1 MSGPK
6 LRPAV
11 AAARDKLRTEREKL
25 RELHETG
32 SPGIQVSA
40 RLTDLID
47 VVVLSLYRAALEEI
61 QDDQLDSIVALVPHG
76 GYGRRDL
83 APFSD
88 VDLMLLHVRDSETR
102 VQPLAQR
109 LTQDICDAGLH
120 LGFSMRSPI
129 VARSMALSDAT
140 ILTSV
145 AESRCLAGNEQLFT
159 EFMDRLR
166 RVARRKSRAL
176 IAAIER
182 SRLEERMKYGATV
195 YLLTPNIKRSRGGL
209 RDIQLAR
216 WISFARYGQTD
227 FASIEDADAI
237 SPDDERRLRHAHEFL
252 LRLRNELHFHA
263 GKGHDVLDRDEQI
276 RLAELYGYADK
287 AGVMAVEQF
296 MRDYFDHTSAV
307 RYSVAHFV
315 ASAKARTGVSSFLH
329 LMASHNVQGDFRVG
343 PMHIGATKRG
353 LEKVRSDVGQV
364 LRLMDLAN
372 LYNTRIDHRT
382 WQAIRESMTQRS
394 TVELNR
400 EVIDRFLSLMSQP
413 ARLANLLRRLHE
425 LRVLEK
431 IVPGMRHA
439 RCLLQFNEYHKYT
452 VDEHSLRA
460 VEEATKFLHDEGPV
474 GRAYRGLKNKRT
486 LHLVL
491 LIHDLGKGYVED
503 HSEVGARLA
512 DETARRL
519 ALPKREAE
527 TLRFL
532 VHKHLLM
539 SRLARLRDIN
549 DPDVITDFAVQVGS
563 PELLQMLYVLTC
575 ADLAAVGP
583 GVLNQWKLELFTQL
597 YLSARRQ
604 LTGDASA
611 GAPEEDRDRLRDA
624 LRRVIGE
631 RASDRWWSK
640 QIDALPPVYLYDD
653 PPNRILDELARL
665 RDLSRTDATAWGQ
678 YLPDRQA
685 VEYTIGTYEDIVP
698 GIFHRLTGVLTS
710 QRMEILSAEI
720 NTLADGLVLDRF
732 YVQDND
738 FDGQPPEDRL
748 ADVCQRL
755 TLALKRPTDQPPRF
769 PIIWGSQPQ
778 ESRASAARPPVQV
791 RVDNNTSQGFTILDI
806 FAFDRMGLLYTIS
819 RKLFE
824 LGLSVHI
831 AKIGSRVDQ
840 VVDVFY
846 VTDAKGNKILDEQ
859 QLEEIRTSLLEKIV
873 EFEETEHGG

>member
-1 MSGPK
+1 
-6 LRPAV
+6 
-11 AAARDKLRTEREKL
+11 
-25 RELHETG
+25 
-32 SPGIQVSA
+32 
-40 RLTDLID
+40 
-47 VVVLSLYRAALEEI
+47 LEEI
-61 QDDQLDSIVALVPHG
+61 GDDPLESLVALVPHG

-88 VDLMLLHVRDSETR
+88 VDLMLLHARDSEAR

-109 LTQDICDAGLH
+109 LTQDICDAGLQ
-120 LGFSMRSPI
+120 LGFSLRSPT
-129 VARSMALSDAT
+129 VACSLAMSDVT

-145 AESRCLAGNEQLFT
+145 AESRCLAGNEHLFS

-176 IAAIER
+176 IPAIER

-216 WISFARYGQTD
+216 WIAFARYGETD
-227 FASIEDADAI
+227 FANIEDADAI
-237 SPDDERRLRHAHEFL
+237 NPDDRRRLHEAQEFL

-263 GKGHDVLDRDEQI
+263 AKGHDVLDRDEQL
-276 RLAELYGYADK
+276 RLADLYGYADK
-287 AGVMAVEQF
+287 AGLMAVEQF
-296 MRDYFDHTSAV
+296 MRDYFDQTGAV

-315 ASAKARTGVSSFLH
+315 ASAKTRRGVPAFLN

-353 LEKVRSDVGQV
+353 LEKVRNDVGQV

-372 LYNTRIDHRT
+372 LYNKRIDHRT
-382 WQAIRESMTQRS
+382 WQAIRDSMAHRS

-413 ARLANLLRRLHE
+413 ARLGDLLHRLHE

-431 IVPGMRHA
+431 IVPGMSHA

-452 VDEHSLRA
+452 VDEHSIRT
-460 VEEATKFLHDEGPV
+460 VEEATKFLDNEGPL
-474 GRAYRGLKNKRT
+474 GQAYRDLKNKRT
-486 LHLVL
+486 LHLAL
-491 LIHDLGKGYVED
+491 LIHDLGKGHVED

-512 DETARRL
+512 DETTRRL

-563 PELLQMLYVLTC
+563 PELLQMLFVLTC

-597 YLSARRQ
+597 YLSAHRQ

-611 GAPEEDRDRLRDA
+611 GALEEDRDRLYDD
-624 LRRVIGE
+624 LRRRLGE
-631 RASDRWWSK
+631 RAPDRWWRQ
-640 QIDALPPVYLYDD
+640 QIDALPPVYLCDD
-653 PPNRILDELARL
+653 PPNRVLDELARL
-665 RDLSRTDATAWGQ
+665 RELSRTDAIAWGQ

-685 VEYTIGTYEDIVP
+685 VEYTVGTYEDIVP
-698 GIFHRLTGVLTS
+698 GIFHRLAGVLSS

-720 NTLADGLVLDRF
+720 NTLGDGLVLDRF
-732 YVQDND
+732 YVHDND

-748 ADVCQRL
+748 TDVGERL
-755 TLALKRPTDQPPRF
+755 TLALKKPTDQPPRF
-769 PIIWGSQPQ
+769 PQIWGRHLGKGPTNV
-778 ESRASAARPPVQV
+778 ARPPVQV
-791 RVDNNTSQGFTILDI
+791 RVDNNTSERFTILDI

-819 RKLFE
+819 RELFE

-831 AKIGSRVDQ
+831 AKIGARVDQ

-846 VTDAKGNKILDEQ
+846 VTDAEGNKIFDEQ
-859 QLEEIRTSLLEKIV
+859 RLEEIRATLLEKIV
-873 EFEETEHGG
+873 EFEETGQGT